1 MPALTTDILAWI
13 KDGFRDGVPDGE
25 APALYAVLSDRIGTE
40 RAADVLRRLHAAGQ
54 LSDAAAGAL
63 LPDEAQKRQVAA
75 KLVLGGWP
83 LDGGGNESPEDTPP
97 RESSALGRIVAWL
110 REGYPGGVPDHDY
123 VPLLALL
130 ERRLTRSEVKQ
141 IAKALRRADVSP
153 AGPDDIAAA
162 ISDYTHTD
170 ATDSDLLRVRNQL
183 AKKGWPVE
191 FPDPDLP

>member
-13 KDGFRDGVPDGE
+13 KDGFREGVPDGE
-25 APALYAVLSDRIGTE
+25 APALYAVLTDRIGTE

-83 LDGGGNESPEDTPP
+83 LDGGGTESPEDTPP

-141 IAKALRRADVSP
+141 IAKALRRRSRRTRSRACWASSAGARSRRAP
-153 AGPDDIAAA
+153 RQTGRRRPQPRLAGPNF
-162 ISDYTHTD
+162 
-170 ATDSDLLRVRNQL
+170 R
-183 AKKGWPVE
+183 
-191 FPDPDLP
+191 